1 MMAVL
6 VSALA
11 RGRGSVALVSG
22 LAVTQGHGLVQMVA
36 VVEAVP
42 VPVPVAVGMPLTPGQ
57 GLLDV

>member
-22 LAVTQGHGLVQMVA
+22 LAVTQGHGLVPMVA

-42 VPVPVAVGMPLTPGQ
+42 VPVAVAVGMPVTPGQ